1 MADGFGS
8 VVPTCQRTAVAGRM
22 VPGKKNHPSIQ
33 TLVRWQGAAAHRH
46 RGGVNRRH
54 ADQISSA
61 VVDFL
66 AQKRRERG
74 VNYEDLAGL
83 TGLHATS
90 LSLIERHLRNPT
102 FVSLSRIALAL
113 GVRLSTLVRKAEN
126 ECPPLDS
133 P

>member
-1 MADGFGS
+1 MPPHA
-8 VVPTCQRTAVAGRM
+8 
-22 VPGKKNHPSIQ
+22 K
-33 TLVRWQGAAAHRH
+33 
-46 RGGVNRRH
+46 GVKRRH

-61 VVDFL
+61 VVDLL

-74 VNYEDLAGL
+74 VTYEDLAGL

-126 ECPPLDS
+126 ACVPVNPKERGAGRRGRGFEKR
-133 P
+133 